1 MDFFRKM
8 SFADSTGDAIPFY
21 HEGKYH
27 IFSLTSPPGTTVYPA
42 RLRTTWSHSVSE
54 DLVHWEELPTALYP
68 GEGDE
73 PDASGV
79 WTGSVIYGE
88 GKYHAFYTGYCL
100 TAEYQQTICHA
111 TSEDGITWTKDAANP
126 VITPMIEL
134 YEKLDWRDPYVFYN
148 EEDKCYWILISAR
161 RLDMPVTRR
170 GCIVLYRSKDLVN
183 WEYYGPLYS
192 AGNTNCPE
200 CSEMYK
206 IGDTWYL
213 SYSRFSEFVN
223 TIYLRLDRGKSR
235 RKTASADAA
244 SMQLNPCRMTT
255 GAVSTLPGRMIVQ
268 KTATAASGTGAARSV
283 FRMRSLQRQMAS
295 WM

>member
-1 MDFFRKM
+1 M
-8 SFADSTGDAIPFY
+8 
-21 HEGKYH
+21 
-27 IFSLTSPPGTTVYPA
+27 
-42 RLRTTWSHSVSE
+42 
-54 DLVHWEELPTALYP
+54 HWEELPTALYP

-223 TIYLRLDRGKSR
+223 TIYRTSKSPFGPWKSR

-244 SMQLNPCRMTT
+244 SMQLNPCRMIT
-255 GAVSTLPGRMIVQ
+255 GAVSTLPGRMTVQ

-283 FRMRSLQRQMAS
+283 FRMRSLQRQTDS

>member
-1 MDFFRKM
+1 MLL
-8 SFADSTGDAIPFY
+8 DS
-21 HEGKYH
+21 
-27 IFSLTSPPGTTVYPA
+27 
-42 RLRTTWSHSVSE
+42 
-54 DLVHWEELPTALYP
+54 DLGETA
-68 GEGDE
+68 
-73 PDASGV
+73 
-79 WTGSVIYGE
+79 
-88 GKYHAFYTGYCL
+88 
-100 TAEYQQTICHA
+100 
-111 TSEDGITWTKDAANP
+111 
-126 VITPMIEL
+126 
-134 YEKLDWRDPYVFYN
+134 
-148 EEDKCYWILISAR
+148 
-161 RLDMPVTRR
+161 DMPVTRR

-223 TIYLRLDRGKSR
+223 TIYRTSKSPFGPWKSR

-255 GAVSTLPGRMIVQ
+255 GAVSTLPGRMTVQ

-283 FRMRSLQRQMAS
+283 FRMRSLQRQTDS
-295 WM
+295 WT

>member
-1 MDFFRKM
+1 
-8 SFADSTGDAIPFY
+8 
-21 HEGKYH
+21 
-27 IFSLTSPPGTTVYPA
+27 
-42 RLRTTWSHSVSE
+42 
-54 DLVHWEELPTALYP
+54 
-68 GEGDE
+68 
-73 PDASGV
+73 
-79 WTGSVIYGE
+79 
-88 GKYHAFYTGYCL
+88 
-100 TAEYQQTICHA
+100 
-111 TSEDGITWTKDAANP
+111 
-126 VITPMIEL
+126 MIEL

-223 TIYLRLDRGKSR
+223 TIYRTSKSPFGPWKKPKKDGIGGR
-235 RKTASADAA
+235 RFYAA
-244 SMQLNPCRMTT
+244 KSMQDDNGRRFYFAWRMT
-255 GAVSTLPGRMIVQ
+255 VQ

-283 FRMRSLQRQMAS
+283 FRMRSLQRQTDS
-295 WM
+295 WT